1 MLKGYIWLDKL
12 KQNVINYIEFSFWT
26 VFCCFAKCPSRPDRQ
41 RVGDLIR
48 ATFPFRQLVRRHI
61 RRRFRCRHNGNVR
74 CYDPKQKRIAKVW
87 RQKLGRLQRQGLHP
101 YFLKILNLNIDV
113 IFLHKC
119 VLHSTN
125 FEDHP
130 EYILYIL
137 WVYTFTLYPWK
148 VEIKKNGVKEF
159 VMTLRKA

>member
-1 MLKGYIWLDKL
+1 VLKGYIWLDKL
-12 KQNVINYIEFSFWT
+12 KHNVINYIEISFWT
-26 VFCCFAKCPSRPDRQ
+26 KFFCCFAKCPSRPDRL
-41 RVGDLIR
+41 RVVDLIR

-125 FEDHP
+125 SEDRP
-130 EYILYIL
+130 QII
-137 WVYTFTLYPWK
+137 VYTFTLYLWK

-159 VMTLRKA
+159 VLTLRKA